1 MVQMVLEAV
10 TNELAGKRMLEDDYT
25 FEIERRKE
33 QAIAALARYES
44 MSALVKKSLKG
55 AALSNKSCEIENK
68 FSDLGEMLVA
78 LTTLSDKPYDEIFQ
92 EALEEIDE
100 RKKPSKKRHLESVPS
115 ESEDLNVS
123 DGKLL
128 YSVEL
133 FRPVSFSLPKTSR
146 IVLAIY

>member
-1 MVQMVLEAV
+1 MQEFVTKSISKDANLSKKAKRAREDEEEEDAQMVQMVLEAV

-78 LTTLSDKPYDEIFQ
+78 LTTLSD
-92 EALEEIDE
+92 
-100 RKKPSKKRHLESVPS
+100 
-115 ESEDLNVS
+115 
-123 DGKLL
+123 
-128 YSVEL
+128 
-133 FRPVSFSLPKTSR
+133 
-146 IVLAIY
+146 